1 MKDVPHRTGKPKEPL
16 KKTKSAKAAT
26 SGLKTKAAK
35 LIPRFKTHK
44 KVKPTKKR
52 PSSGVTDIPNP
63 EHPLDSV
70 EPMPS
75 GSGSGSAFQIRNQK
89 KSTC

>member
-1 MKDVPHRTGKPKEPL
+1 MKDVPHRTGTPKEPL
-16 KKTKSAKAAT
+16 KKTQSAKAAT

-44 KVKPTKKR
+44 KAKPTKKR
-52 PSSGVTDIPNP
+52 PSSGLTDTPNP
-63 EHPLDSV
+63 EDPLNSV

-75 GSGSGSAFQIRNQK
+75 TSGSGSAFHIRNQK